1 MCYNEVMIQVSII
14 IPVYNAEKHL
24 ERCVDSVLKAV
35 SGIHSEILLIDN
47 NSTDKS
53 VELIQKYRKKYPGVI
68 RAMQCLNP
76 GAGTVRNFG
85 VTEAR
90 GKYIWF
96 VDADDEVTKDSVSK
110 LLTAAEQKK
119 ADLTMLGM
127 KRIYQDGHTDYLS
140 AVRPDEDN
148 YKSRFVRYGLGP
160 VQAFSRRAWWIQCGF
175 KFKEGII
182 QEDMEMMS
190 ALILYTDKYA
200 AVDEPI
206 YLYYQNEDSV
216 LHKTSWDPHAFDIF
230 PALEGLYQRFVKAGA
245 EKTYHDE
252 LEWFFIW
259 NLLIDSAKDFD
270 KFPEGKPG
278 FQRSREMMKKYFP
291 KWRKNRF
298 LKQKP
303 LKFRMRVK
311 LNYKK

>member
-1 MCYNEVMIQVSII
+1 MIQVSVI

-24 ERCVDSVLKAV
+24 ERCVNSVIRALDK
-35 SGIHSEILLIDN
+35 IHGEILLIDN
-47 NSTDKS
+47 NSTDQS
-53 VELIQKYRKKYPGVI
+53 VEIIQKYRKKYPGII
-68 RAMQCLNP
+68 RAMKCLKP
-76 GAGTVRNFG
+76 GAGTVRNYG

-90 GKYIWF
+90 GKYILF
-96 VDADDEVTKDSVSK
+96 VDADDEITDTAIAK
-110 LLTAAEQKK
+110 LLTVAEQQK
-119 ADLTMLGM
+119 ADLVMLGM
-127 KRIYQDGHTDYLS
+127 KRIYPDKHTDYLS

-160 VQAFSRRAWWIQCGF
+160 VQAFSRRAWWVQCGF

-190 ALILYTDKYA
+190 ALILYTDKYV
-200 AVDEPI
+200 AVDEPL
-206 YLYYQNEDSV
+206 YHYYQNEDSV
-216 LHKTSWDPHAFDIF
+216 LHKTSWDAHAFDIF
-230 PALEGLYQRFVKAGA
+230 PALEGLYQRFKAAGA

-259 NLLIDSAKDFD
+259 NLLIDSAKDFE

-278 FQRSREMMKKYFP
+278 FKRSREMLKKYFP
-291 KWRKNRF
+291 KWRKNCF
-298 LKQKP
+298 LKQKS
-303 LKFRMRVK
+303 LKLRIRVR